1 MQTPG
6 PHTPNFQI
14 VLVVFSLNLVK
25 SSPKLSGCHGTYRVI
40 EIKLRSLALNTL
52 YHKHYEVQLTSHG
65 TQIRAI
71 FSKVS
76 CT

>member
-1 MQTPG
+1 MPYFTKKLVIPREEYDANPIFPG
-6 PHTPNFQI
+6 FLGI
-14 VLVVFSLNLVK
+14 
-25 SSPKLSGCHGTYRVI
+25 YRVI